1 MTTELDPLDSALR
14 ASSSVTDTALST
26 PALQRTLAD
35 LLSQTRADAGA
46 SATFRA
52 PAPASG
58 RRRRRSLRVAGLSAA
73 VVIAGTGVAAATG
86 SLHTGL
92 FGTPGMTEN
101 DTSEWLDTRSP
112 AIGPLLTSY
121 AEATPL
127 APGASLQPYIAN
139 VTATGAMAQARGLRV
154 GVALYSA
161 CTWEQAWLSAH
172 RNGDTAAQ
180 AEASHVLAQ
189 VPTWPAITGSMND
202 GKLVPSLQRLAYA
215 ATAGDAGPI
224 ADDVATNCGPSK

>member
-1 MTTELDPLDSALR
+1 MNTELDPLDVALR
-14 ASSSVTDTALST
+14 ASSSVTDAALST
-26 PALQRTLAD
+26 YGFQRTLAD
-35 LLSQTRADAGA
+35 LLAQTRAEAGV
-46 SATFRA
+46 SAPFSTPV
-52 PAPASG
+52 PAGG
-58 RRRRRSLRVAGLSAA
+58 RRRRRALRVVGLSAA

-86 SLHTGL
+86 GLHTGL
-92 FGTPGMTEN
+92 FGSPGKTEN

-139 VTATGAMAQARGLRV
+139 VTATGAKAQARGLRV

-172 RNGDTAAQ
+172 DSGDTAAQ
-180 AEASHVLAQ
+180 AQASHVLAQ

-202 GKLVPSLQRLAYA
+202 GKLVPSLQRLADA
-215 ATAGDAGPI
+215 ASAGDAGPI
-224 ADDVATNCGPSK
+224 AADVAANCGPSK